1 MKWTYR
7 VPQKL
12 VTSLLLSGALIMVLV
27 NNLKERSNS
36 AQLKTAFASI
46 YEDRLMAESYILGL
60 TKGLHQIQESL
71 KSASP
76 EEQKK
81 INQHIANIEQI
92 NLLYLD
98 TKLTPNEELHFTH
111 FEKVTWELAKALKE
125 GQTDTVSAKIEEA
138 LSDLHL
144 LAEIQVSEAQILL
157 AETERIFNSGSL
169 NSRFEIG
176 LIIVIGLM
184 IQAILFA
191 SRTLGENKFVIAK
204 NLN

>member
-111 FEKVTWELAKALKE
+111 FEKVTWSSRKHLKKDRRI
-125 GQTDTVSAKIEEA
+125 QSVPRSRK
-138 LSDLHL
+138 LSVIFTCLQKFRYQKPKFFWL
-144 LAEIQVSEAQILL
+144 RPSVYSIQDRSI
-157 AETERIFNSGSL
+157 R
-169 NSRFEIG
+169 G
-176 LIIVIGLM
+176 L
-184 IQAILFA
+184 
-191 SRTLGENKFVIAK
+191 R
-204 NLN
+204 